1 MLLITYPHEL
11 SFLLQTQDIVDLIKL
26 KKNELDS

>member
-1 MLLITYPHEL
+1 MLLITCPHEV

>member
-1 MLLITYPHEL
+1 MLLITYPQEV

>member
-1 MLLITYPHEL
+1 MLLITYPHEV
-11 SFLLQTQDIVDLIKL
+11 SFLLQTQNIVDLIKL

>member
-1 MLLITYPHEL
+1 MLLIRYPHEV

>member
-1 MLLITYPHEL
+1 MLLITYPHEV

-26 KKNELDS
+26 KKNELDY